1 MQMQLPISPVDFNN
15 LILTKAFEVL
25 PPQMDS
31 KEARVLLTAI
41 ALQESGLAH
50 RWQVVDA
57 KRPQLRGPARGLLQF
72 ELGSNISRG
81 GVWGVFLHPASAGL
95 LRQLCVERGC
105 PPSPSNIWE
114 AIEHDDVLA
123 AGLARL
129 LILTDPYK
137 LPALGDVDGAWRLYA
152 DRCWRPGKPHP
163 QTWPGF
169 YARALEAVQ

>member
-1 MQMQLPISPVDFNN
+1 MMTLDTI
-15 LILTKAFEVL
+15 IK
-25 PPQMDS
+25 
-31 KEARVLLTAI
+31 TAI
-41 ALQESGLAH
+41 DPAMALLNGVPDSRESRCLLLAIGLQESRFEH
-50 RWQVVDA
+50 RRQMGN
-57 KRPQLRGPARGLLQF
+57 GPARGFWQF
-72 ELGSNISRG
+72 ERGTAASRG

-163 QTWPGF
+163 QTWQGF

>member
-95 LRQLCVERGC
+95 LRQLCAARGVVC
-105 PPSPSNIWE
+105 EPSEIWR

-129 LILTDPYK
+129 LLWTDPRS
-137 LPALGDVDGAWRLYA
+137 LPEPDDVDGSWALYL
-152 DRCWRPGKPHP
+152 RTWRPGKPHFR
-163 QTWPGF
+163 TWAGF
-169 YARALEAVQ
+169 YMQAWEAVE

>member
-1 MQMQLPISPVDFNN
+1 MMTLDT
-15 LILTKAFEVL
+15 ILK
-25 PPQMDS
+25 
-31 KEARVLLTAI
+31 TAI
-41 ALQESGLAH
+41 APAMALLKGVPDSRESRCLLLAIGLQESRFEH
-50 RWQVVDA
+50 RRQMGN
-57 KRPQLRGPARGLLQF
+57 GPARGFWQF
-72 ELGSNISRG
+72 ERGTAASRG

-95 LRQLCVERGC
+95 LRQLCVELGC
-105 PPSPSNIWE
+105 LPSPSNIWE